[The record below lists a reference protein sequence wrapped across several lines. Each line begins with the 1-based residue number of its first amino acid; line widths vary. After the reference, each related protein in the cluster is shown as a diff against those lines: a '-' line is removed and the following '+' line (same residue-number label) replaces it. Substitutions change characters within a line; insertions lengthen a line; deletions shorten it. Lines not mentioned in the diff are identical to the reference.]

1 MNLFRECCK
10 CFKSKNPKNSV
21 AINPASEHAA
31 NPEPQQQ
38 PTPIVQVETK
48 FRLDDIKLSEFTPS
62 NTQKNNYSY
71 NCPIC
76 LRYFSTILVL
86 KCCKQYICHY
96 CIDELS
102 KNVKFEVACPHCKA
116 TPVVA
121 SDVDLN
127 STIKKYS
134 DSPFGTFKLS
144 NNPEPNKWVQLNV
157 VKEDSEHEE
166 SAKLPVNLNL
176 SLTYESAAVN
186 MNMHMT
192 A

>member
-1 MNLFRECCK
+1 MRLFRKCCK
-10 CFKSKNPKNSV
+10 CFRSKNPENSV
-21 AINPASEHAA
+21 IISPDPVPAA
-31 NPEPQQQ
+31 NPEPNQH
-38 PTPIVQVETK
+38 PTSIVQVDTK
-48 FRLDDIKLSEFTPS
+48 FRLNDIKQSDFTPS
-62 NTQKNNYSY
+62 STQKNNYSY

-116 TPVVA
+116 TPILA
-121 SDVDLN
+121 SDVDFN

-134 DSPFGTFKLS
+134 DSPIGTFKLS

-157 VKEDSEHEE
+157 VKEDSEFEE

-186 MNMHMT
+186 LVMHMT